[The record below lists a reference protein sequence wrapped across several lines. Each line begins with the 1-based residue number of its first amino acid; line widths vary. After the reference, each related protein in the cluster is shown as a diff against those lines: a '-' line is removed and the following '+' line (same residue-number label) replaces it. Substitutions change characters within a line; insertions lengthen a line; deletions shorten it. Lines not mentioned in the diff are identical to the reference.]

1 MKLKFKLKKIKG
13 WPRYKK
19 VIAFTIVSMA
29 FVSVITTV
37 VANILVNNSAKG
49 RCYTS
54 VDDIPYRRVGVI
66 LGTSRFTKRGAENL
80 YFKYRIQACANL
92 YHCGKISYILISGD
106 NGHKS
111 YNEPA
116 DMRNSLIAERV
127 PDSVFLLD
135 YAGFSTY
142 DSMVRTKKVFGQDSV
157 TVISQNW
164 HNKRALFIAKKY
176 GIDAVGFNAND
187 VAFSLITAIREW
199 LARTK
204 MVIDLLFQK
213 EPHFLGDP
221 IEI

>member
-1 MKLKFKLKKIKG
+1 MKLKFKVKKIKG
-13 WPRYKK
+13 WSRYKK
-19 VIAFTIVSMA
+19 VIVFTIVSLA
-29 FVSVITTV
+29 FVSVVATV
-37 VANILVNNSAKG
+37 VANILVNNAAKG
-49 RCYTS
+49 RCYSS

-66 LGTSRFTKRGAENL
+66 LGTSRFTRRGTENF

-92 YHCGKISYILISGD
+92 YHNGKISYILVSGD

-116 DMRNSLIAERV
+116 DMRKALIAEGV
-127 PDSVFLLD
+127 PDSVIVLD

-142 DSMVRTKKVFGQDSV
+142 DSMVRTKKIFGQDSV

-164 HNKRALFIAKKY
+164 HNKRALFIAKNY

-187 VAFSLITAIREW
+187 VAFSLTTTIREW